1 VGVLTGKTVLITG
14 ALGTIGK
21 ALVKRYYEEGAT
33 VIASDRPEMENAEE
47 TLSTLGNGLRYFGA
61 DLNDLA
67 GTEKAVSELAEEID
81 GIDILVNNAAYVVN
95 KPH

>member
-1 VGVLTGKTVLITG
+1 MGDLTGKTVLITG

-47 TLSTLGNGLRYFGA
+47 F
-61 DLNDLA
+61 
-67 GTEKAVSELAEEID
+67 
-81 GIDILVNNAAYVVN
+81 
-95 KPH
+95 